1 MQPKVE
7 PEVEPP
13 SAAERERAEESL
25 GQLEANLRHLVQ
37 GYDSE
42 ATESSSGG
50 ESCDE
55 ADRFP
60 HSNTAYVA
68 IKKRAKY
75 TWLSNRADIASK
87 WTWLTA
93 QGGGGHDSIRFSGL
107 FPPHRFCND
116 NRLNWL
122 TNFTRLTDFNILVS
136 CICCRPGFLGN
147 LIEK

>member
-1 MQPKVE
+1 MQLKVE

-93 QGGGGHDSIRFSGL
+93 QGGGDTIFRGFSPNLHLDDSEYSDFLKYEHCCAHLFSASGIR
-107 FPPHRFCND
+107 
-116 NRLNWL
+116 
-122 TNFTRLTDFNILVS
+122 TTLVTCKNS
-136 CICCRPGFLGN
+136 LLVFLG
-147 LIEK
+147 

>member
-1 MQPKVE
+1 MPAHPLVHLNHTQEFRKISLKNLLLPGLPPLG
-7 PEVEPP
+7 PEV
-13 SAAERERAEESL
+13 ATGTIR
-25 GQLEANLRHLVQ
+25 QLEANLRHLVQ

-93 QGGGGHDSIRFSGL
+93 QGRWDTIFRGFSQTSVTS
-107 FPPHRFCND
+107 P
-116 NRLNWL
+116 
-122 TNFTRLTDFNILVS
+122 
-136 CICCRPGFLGN
+136 
-147 LIEK
+147 